1 MVNLFVSALFLGLT
15 SFVYGQEKKHESIEG
30 NGKIITR
37 DIPVQSFEEL
47 KASGV
52 YELKLSQGDKESV
65 KIEADENLQE
75 LFMVRNEG
83 KQLLVEMKKKISL
96 KGKMGMK
103 VYITFKRLSNIEL
116 NTVGNVSSE
125 NKLSFEDLELNNHSV
140 GNVDLHFTVK
150 NLDLRNKSVGNIKL
164 QGSAQTASFKN
175 AGVGNLRAGE
185 LEVQNLEI
193 ENNGVGNAEV
203 NAEKLLK
210 VKDNSLGKVTNKG
223 AAPMRKMNKV
233 TI

>member
-1 MVNLFVSALFLGLT
+1 MQT
-15 SFVYGQEKKHESIEG
+15 
-30 NGKIITR
+30 
-37 DIPVQSFEEL
+37 FEEL

-75 LFMVRNEG
+75 LFTVRNEG

-96 KGKMGMK
+96 KGKMRMK

-116 NTVGNVSSE
+116 NTVGNVSSV